1 LAKTDNFEDD
11 EVNDTSKTPLE
22 RPLEAIKSNKR
33 SEIDT
38 TESNDKVGKLEG
50 NSSLGKMEQETAEL
64 NMAASVV
71 EESAK
76 LRYKFL
82 SLEDNVDT
90 APFVTETL
98 WNFETNINMIG
109 DTHTDRQTKLYCTGI
124 QLPSKWESQTNG

>member
-1 LAKTDNFEDD
+1 MAKTDNFEDD

-50 NSSLGKMEQETAEL
+50 NSSLGKMEQETAKL

-90 APFVTETL
+90 GLKKISYFSSISRC
-98 WNFETNINMIG
+98 F
-109 DTHTDRQTKLYCTGI
+109 
-124 QLPSKWESQTNG
+124 QLLSCSYFLL

>member
-1 LAKTDNFEDD
+1 MNIKKLTLFLELLAKTDNFEDD

-50 NSSLGKMEQETAEL
+50 NSSLGKMEQETAKL
-64 NMAASVV
+64 NMAASLV

-90 APFVTETL
+90 DPARMRSAESFTKKIDAKL
-98 WNFETNINMIG
+98 INEDI
-109 DTHTDRQTKLYCTGI
+109 DINVH
-124 QLPSKWESQTNG
+124 